1 MKKKLQQQKGFGLI
15 EIIVSLTIIIIVFV
29 SFLELAKYTLK
40 IQKYNQTRIEA
51 INLAAETIE
60 AVRSNRNENWDNFAA
75 LVTGIEYYPV
85 ILENKW
91 TLTTIDPG
99 LINQTYSR
107 WVILET
113 VYRDANDD
121 ISASG
126 LEDNQTRKITAVVEW
141 IDRGETKQTIL
152 TTYLTN
158 WAN

>member
-1 MKKKLQQQKGFGLI
+1 MKKNIASQKGFGLI
-15 EIIVSLTIIIIVFV
+15 EIIVSLTIIIVVFI

-40 IQKYNQTRIEA
+40 IQEYNQTRIEA

-75 LVTGIEYYPV
+75 LLTGIKYYP
-85 ILENKW
+85 IISENKW
-91 TLTTIDPG
+91 ALTATDPG

-113 VYRDANDD
+113 VYRDGNDD

-126 LEDNQTRKITAVVEW
+126 IEDDQTRKITSIVEW
-141 IDRGETKQTIL
+141 IDRGEIKQTTLI
-152 TTYLTN
+152 TYLTN
-158 WAN
+158 WTN